1 MLLGSA
7 VSIFL
12 LRKES
17 HMQTPLPYTPFV
29 MEETFAGIQSVDA
42 RDHMLANR
50 KLELTGPIDEASSSA
65 LVRSLLFLQES
76 DPHKPATLYINSP
89 GGEVH
94 SGLALY
100 DVMQAVSFPV
110 HTVCVGMAA
119 SMAAIIFVSGSE
131 RSMLPH
137 SMVMIHDPLIDG
149 GLGGSALSV
158 KAKADTL
165 MRTRDITASILAH
178 HTGLSTEKVLEL
190 TSKDTYFDAEEA
202 IQAGISDHIARSL

>member
-1 MLLGSA
+1 
-7 VSIFL
+7 
-12 LRKES
+12 
-17 HMQTPLPYTPFV
+17 MQSSLPYSPFV

-42 RDHMLANR
+42 RDHLLAKR
-50 KLELTGPIDEASSSA
+50 KLELTGPIDEDSA
-65 LVRSLLFLQES
+65 AALIRSLLYLQES
-76 DPHKPATLYINSP
+76 DPNEPATLYVNSP

-100 DVMQAVSFPV
+100 DVMQAVTFPV
-110 HTVCVGMAA
+110 RTVCLGMAA

-165 MRTRDITASILAH
+165 MRTRDITAGILAH
-178 HTGLSTEKVLEL
+178 HTGLSLEKVLEL
-190 TSKDTYFDAEEA
+190 TAQDTYFDAEEA
-202 IQAGISDHIARSL
+202 VRAGVSDRIARTL